1 MGNAV
6 VTDEANGT
14 GRAFPSSRPVLLS
27 PIHLRRPTLSKHSV
41 SPTFSYSHTEYEDG
55 EEEDWSTPSP
65 ARESDMDMNLSGGY
79 GADNNTSSEV
89 DDDMDF
95 YEADLSQPATM
106 ANAQPIL
113 STFNTANLMQTIQ
126 TANGSNTP
134 PANITTAKVN
144 TAKLH
149 ELRAKLLA
157 NRQATPIKDVSN
169 PASNVNLVSIKT
181 ESQSRP
187 QSPVVPQNTALTK
200 NKASIQTTQSKH
212 NRPTVASILSQS
224 NSVDALIAE
233 AVSQSD
239 VKSQKKTAPM
249 KQSNTT
255 ESILKPFSGTN
266 LAENKPALSP
276 AVSQNIINTAEQFTS
291 NADKSSSTLKSPESS
306 NEQQNTANGL
316 TKQKSDVASPVP
328 EQKSPQSKNAD
339 AIPNQHTKATKPLH
353 PLSSG
358 PLHKRNLSLA
368 TTKLPKEREDEYF
381 KDVDL
386 WLTITGFHDTSFREQ
401 KLKTYK
407 MRAALEEKKRALE
420 LEFAE
425 LERQEAAAADGPSTR
440 DYMRAVST
448 AYMPPS
454 PPPASASTDEQS
466 ASLTKASPAS
476 SQPASAG
483 AKRPRSPSVPV
494 NNNREKLSRLNT
506 SGRAVRR
513 DDLFDKPLSASAS
526 RRGSDQRSHYAN
538 DRSDRSDYHRRA
550 GPDASPTH
558 QSISVRGQAFRPDDS
573 PFGRRESWTAPR
585 SPEQWSTRTHGWNS
599 TSFSNVNE
607 QSIGQGGYSSNK
619 LAADERFFI
628 IKSWN
633 MQNVIDAQGDGVW
646 ATQEKNTRLFTDA
659 FHTCRSVVLL
669 FSVNKSMA
677 FQGAAVMTSPP
688 SPTVPQPL
696 FCQKLKWPCSP
707 PFRIRWLCTTP
718 VHFKFVGHLR
728 NTLNPGDDGQPHAVL
743 VGKDG
748 QEVNTSTGQGVV
760 EILRQTDLE
769 AKGEDDRP

>member
-6 VTDEANGT
+6 NTGGASGT
-14 GRAFPSSRPVLLS
+14 GRAVPSTRPVLLS
-27 PIHLRRPTLSKHSV
+27 PIHMRRPSLSKHSI
-41 SPTFSYSHTEYEDG
+41 SPSTFYSHTEYE
-55 EEEDWSTPSP
+55 EEEQEDWSTPRP
-65 ARESDMDMNLSGGY
+65 YRRTNMDMY
-79 GADNNTSSEV
+79 DINTSSEV

-106 ANAQPIL
+106 ADAQQAL
-113 STFNTANLMQTIQ
+113 NTSDTGNHMQTTQ
-126 TANGSNTP
+126 AANSSNTP
-134 PANITTAKVN
+134 SANIATAKVN

-157 NRQATPIKDVSN
+157 NRQATPVKDVSN
-169 PASNVNLVSIKT
+169 PASNVNAVSIKT
-181 ESQSRP
+181 ELQSRP
-187 QSPVVPQNTALTK
+187 QSPALTPNTTLTK
-200 NKASIQTTQSKH
+200 NKANIQTTQSKY
-212 NRPTVASILSQS
+212 NRPTAASILSQS

-233 AVSQSD
+233 GHATAAVSQCD
-239 VKSQKKTAPM
+239 VKNQNKTAPM
-249 KQSNTT
+249 KQLNTT
-255 ESILKPFSGTN
+255 ESTTKPSSGTN
-266 LAENKPALSP
+266 LPENKSTSSP
-276 AVSQNIINTAEQFTS
+276 AVSRNRINTAEQS
-291 NADKSSSTLKSPESS
+291 NANTDKSSSTVKSSESP
-306 NEQQNTANGL
+306 NEQQNTINSL
-316 TKQKSDVASPVP
+316 TKQKPAVASPVP
-328 EQKSPQSKNAD
+328 EQRPSEDKNAD
-339 AIPNQHTKATKPLH
+339 ATPSQRTNATKPVH

-368 TTKLPKEREDEYF
+368 TTKLPKEKEDEYF

-386 WLTITGFHDTSFREQ
+386 WLTITGFHDTAFREQ

-425 LERQEAAAADGPSTR
+425 LERQEAAAANDHSTK

-448 AYMPPS
+448 AYMPPP
-454 PPPASASTDEQS
+454 PPPASIPTDEQS
-466 ASLTKASPAS
+466 APLTKASPVS

-538 DRSDRSDYHRRA
+538 DRSDYHRRA

-558 QSISVRGQAFRPDDS
+558 QSISVRGQAYRPDDS

-585 SPEQWSTRTHGWNS
+585 SPEQWSTRPHGWNS
-599 TSFSNVNE
+599 TSFSDVNE
-607 QSIGQGGYSSNK
+607 QPIGQGGYSSNK
-619 LAADERFFI
+619 SADERFFI

-633 MQNVIDAQGDGVW
+633 MQNVIDAQRDGVW

-696 FCQKLKWPCSP
+696 FCKKLKWPCSP

-718 VHFKFVGHLR
+718 VHFKYVGHLR